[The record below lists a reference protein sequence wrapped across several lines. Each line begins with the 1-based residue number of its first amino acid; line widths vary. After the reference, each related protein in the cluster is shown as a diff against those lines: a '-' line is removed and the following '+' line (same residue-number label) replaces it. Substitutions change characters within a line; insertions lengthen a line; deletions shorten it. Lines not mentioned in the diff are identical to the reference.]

1 MNTWISIAN
10 WNCSG
15 LQECG
20 FFHAWVD
27 CSLVCLGVYVDPS
40 YLLIIDQEWVAS
52 ILTGVPSEKHFGD
65 SSESSFLTLLLL
77 ETWVWHPLRGVSHQ
91 IEIITYKN
99 VDFFLQAC
107 LKAVYQCWIDFFSK
121 NYTTPPLIPRVR
133 GSLSHTTTFL
143 GLRRV
148 ETQVPPICPTSACSP
163 NYSSR
168 PHLHAR

>member
-1 MNTWISIAN
+1 M
-10 WNCSG
+10 
-15 LQECG
+15 
-20 FFHAWVD
+20 
-27 CSLVCLGVYVDPS
+27 DPS

-99 VDFFLQAC
+99 VDFFIQAC
-107 LKAVYQCWIDFFSK
+107 LKAVYRCWIDFFSK